1 MNKPFEMND
10 RRMPYEVSG
19 EAFEALRVRIG
30 RRLDAAER
38 SQPGV
43 GPAAEMEARGVPAG
57 VRIRQGA
64 AEVRTRRGAAEERT
78 GWLTVRQ
85 RLWRW
90 GVAAAGV
97 AVVMAGLVTIIRW
110 HRPAERQLPDLDRL
124 LTTASA
130 ETLQQAAAENYD
142 DIFFNQQL

>member
-1 MNKPFEMND
+1 
-10 RRMPYEVSG
+10 MPYEVSG

-43 GPAAEMEARGVPAG
+43 GPAAGMEARSVTAD
-57 VRIRQGA
+57 
-64 AEVRTRRGAAEERT
+64 ERTRRGVV
-78 GWLTVRQ
+78 GVWTVRPAGR
-85 RLWRW
+85 RLLRW
-90 GVAAAGV
+90 SVAAAGA
-97 AVVMAGLVTIIRW
+97 AVVVAGLVTAVRW

>member
-1 MNKPFEMND
+1 MNEPFETND

-19 EAFEALRVRIG
+19 EAFEALRARID
-30 RRLDAAER
+30 RRLDAAELLQ
-38 SQPGV
+38 SGV
-43 GPAAEMEARGVPAG
+43 GSTAEMEARGVPAG

-64 AEVRTRRGAAEERT
+64 AEERTRRGVARV
-78 GWLTVRQ
+78 WTVRSAGR
-85 RLWRW
+85 RLLRW
-90 GVAAAGV
+90 GVV
-97 AVVMAGLVTIIRW
+97 AVGAAVVAAGLVTAIRW
-110 HRPAERQLPDLDRL
+110 HRPAERELPDLDRL